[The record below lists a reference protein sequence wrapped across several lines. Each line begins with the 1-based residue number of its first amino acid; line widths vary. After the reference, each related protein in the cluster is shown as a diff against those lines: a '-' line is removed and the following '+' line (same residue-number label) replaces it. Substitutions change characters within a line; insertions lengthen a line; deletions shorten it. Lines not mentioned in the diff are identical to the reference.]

1 MFNITGKVRAN
12 KKGYARKKGRKKE
25 GKKERKSSGG
35 WNAEYNG
42 NVVEMITSGCLARP
56 VDLPGSTMVSC
67 APLL

>member
-1 MFNITGKVRAN
+1 MQE
-12 KKGYARKKGRKKE
+12 RKKERKKE
-25 GKKERKSSGG
+25 GKKERKKERKSSGG